1 MTINCS
7 PSNDGGTAV
16 YFIQGEVVPEYG
28 YNIIKDLVNL
38 KNDNSI
44 RKLKIIIQSQMGC
57 YSCCN
62 AIYDLLVSI
71 PYEIE
76 CYALG
81 AIQGAPMS
89 IFMAGVERYMSDST
103 RVFLGLSN
111 KTFSNSIEK
120 DAYDNYLSII
130 TTIANVDSRE
140 LKRLSER
147 NASLTKL
154 DCANAGLITASG
166 FPI

>member
-1 MTINCS
+1 MTMNCNP
-7 PSNDGGTAV
+7 PSDGGTAV
-16 YFIQGEVVPEYG
+16 YFVQGEVVPEYG
-28 YNIIKDLVNL
+28 YSIIKDLVNM
-38 KNDNSI
+38 KNDDSI

-62 AIYDLLVSI
+62 AIHDVLTSMQYD
-71 PYEIE
+71 IE

-89 IFMAGVERYMSDST
+89 IFMAGAERYMSEST

-120 DAYDNYLSII
+120 DAYDNYLNII
-130 TTIANVDSRE
+130 TNRANVDGRE
-140 LKRLSER
+140 LKRLAER

-166 FPI
+166 FPV